1 MIAMVGQIQQ
11 VAVVRA
17 SAGNVGLS
25 RPAPIAIPTNG
36 SGEAAKSAA
45 TEVEVQAR
53 PAPVADD
60 HGLRLTVN
68 SNTHEVLATL
78 VNTETNEVIRTI
90 PGEETRR
97 AREVIRAIAGQLL
110 DKHA

>member
-1 MIAMVGQIQQ
+1 MIPLVSQIEQ
-11 VAVVRA
+11 VAAVRG
-17 SAGNVGLS
+17 SAGNAGQL
-25 RPAPIAIPTNG
+25 RPAPGAIRPNG
-36 SGEAAKSAA
+36 PAEPAKNAARD
-45 TEVEVQAR
+45 VQPR
-53 PAPVADD
+53 SAPVAAG
-60 HGLRLTVN
+60 HGLRLTVD
-68 SNTHEVLATL
+68 SRTHEVLATL